1 MELFSIRIQRTF
13 QLVSTGKKRVSISR
27 ECSISS
33 CLPGF
38 IESVRCRFCVVRLQ
52 SYVKINNY
60 QDIYFAYFMFTALIF
75 YFEILFLSLCGLGDV
90 LKRL

>member
-1 MELFSIRIQRTF
+1 
-13 QLVSTGKKRVSISR
+13 
-27 ECSISS
+27 
-33 CLPGF
+33 
-38 IESVRCRFCVVRLQ
+38 VRLQ